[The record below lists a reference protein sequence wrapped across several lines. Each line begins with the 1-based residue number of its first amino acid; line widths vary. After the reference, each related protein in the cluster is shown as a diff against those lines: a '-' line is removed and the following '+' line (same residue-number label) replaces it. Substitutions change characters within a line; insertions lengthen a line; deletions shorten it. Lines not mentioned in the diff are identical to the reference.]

1 MVSGALALAFST
13 SAVIAEESGAFVG
26 VDLGMSNAVM
36 TQDAGEFGFDFN
48 NKAASVGNFR
58 YGLLGGYKWFFT
70 EKAGLR
76 AYLQVNNGANQIPA
90 SVDVHTT
97 INTLNVMANVD
108 ALYNLYSTQESSIG
122 LFAGLSFG
130 YAIHSGK
137 VVDDLKKT
145 GLKDPSGF
153 DMGINFGLRTIIA
166 KYHGIEFFNRFGII
180 GASATSTIN
189 TGNVVPSIPSIPST
203 VDVKMT
209 TLQPYSF
216 GVRYTYNF

>member
-1 MVSGALALAFST
+1 MKKLIVSGALALAFST
-13 SAVIAEESGAFVG
+13 SAVVAEESGAFVG

-36 TQDAGEFGFDFN
+36 TQDAGDGPAATSYN
-48 NKAASVGNFR
+48 SKAASVGNFR

-70 EKAGLR
+70 ESFGLR
-76 AYLQVNNGANQIPA
+76 AYLQVNNGANQIPEG
-90 SVDVHTT
+90 VDTHSI

-108 ALYNLYSTQESSIG
+108 ALYNLYSTQENSIG

-137 VVDDLKKT
+137 AVDDLKKT

-166 KYHGIEFFNRFGII
+166 KHHGIEFFNRFGII
-180 GASATSTIN
+180 GASATSTLGAG
-189 TGNVVPSIPSIPST
+189 TPLAT
-203 VDVKMT
+203 DVKMT
-209 TLQPYSF
+209 TLQPYAF

>member
-1 MVSGALALAFST
+1 MKKLIVSGALALAFST
-13 SAVIAEESGAFVG
+13 SAVVAEESGAFVG

-36 TQDAGEFGFDFN
+36 TQDAGANVGS
-48 NKAASVGNFR
+48 NKAASIGNFR

-70 EKAGLR
+70 ESFGLR
-76 AYLQVNNGANQIPA
+76 AYLQVNNGANQIPEG
-90 SVDVHTT
+90 VDTHSI

-137 VVDDLKKT
+137 VVDDLKKI

-166 KYHGIEFFNRFGII
+166 KHHGIEFFNRFGII
-180 GASATSTIN
+180 GASATSTLGAG
-189 TGNVVPSIPSIPST
+189 TPLAT
-203 VDVKMT
+203 DVKMT
-209 TLQPYSF
+209 TLQPYAF

>member
-1 MVSGALALAFST
+1 MKKLIVSGALALAFST
-13 SAVIAEESGAFVG
+13 SAVVAEESGAFVG

-36 TQDAGEFGFDFN
+36 TQDAGGGPAAGSLN

-70 EKAGLR
+70 ESFGLR
-76 AYLQVNNGANQIPA
+76 AYLQVNNGANQIPEG
-90 SVDVHTT
+90 VDTHAI

-137 VVDDLKKT
+137 AVDDLKKT

-166 KYHGIEFFNRFGII
+166 KHHGIEFFNRFGII
-180 GASATSTIN
+180 GASATSTLGAG
-189 TGNVVPSIPSIPST
+189 TPLAT
-203 VDVKMT
+203 DVKMT
-209 TLQPYSF
+209 TLQPYAF